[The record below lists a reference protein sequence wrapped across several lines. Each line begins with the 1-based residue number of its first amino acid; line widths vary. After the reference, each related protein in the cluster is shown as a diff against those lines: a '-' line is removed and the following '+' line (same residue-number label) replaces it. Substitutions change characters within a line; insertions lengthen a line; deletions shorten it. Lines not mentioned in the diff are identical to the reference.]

1 MSRLFLPSLVAIRP
15 RIVGGCKR
23 AGVAR
28 RAVLRPGPGVRRAAL
43 RNRFTCRTGL
53 TITPKYDTEA
63 KKTVGLLTE
72 LIGEQQR
79 PRCDVFW
86 NNEPVGT
93 VRLRKLGLLQPYD
106 SPAAAPFPASAKAP
120 DHTWYAFAQRA
131 RILLVNTKLVPE
143 NDRPRSLLDLTDPRW
158 RGRVAM
164 AVPLYGTTAT
174 QAACLFDVLG
184 PEKAKEFYRGLK
196 ANGVQLAPGN
206 KQVAEWVGAGQSP
219 TGGAVAVGVSDTDDA
234 MAEVEKGRPVTIL
247 FPDQETPKDGRLGT
261 LFLPNTLGIIKGC
274 PNPEGARKLID
285 FLLSP
290 EIETALAEGESHQL
304 PLNPG
309 SEGERAAAGRLAPA
323 KDAKPMQRRLG
334 QGGGALGGGGE
345 VPRRRIRGAVI
356 VNDSGRGGECV
367 VRLPQRDSAL
377 VYFTSLAESWITDS
391 ECVHQ
396 HAVLVYGW
404 RLVVPRKTFEHLEST
419 VRTCFSTSPSGPG
432 GTGGRLAGR

>member
-1 MSRLFLPSLVAIRP
+1 MPMSRFAVLVAIALALS
-15 RIVGGCKR
+15 GCKR
-23 AGVAR
+23 AEPRV
-28 RAVLRPGPGVRRAAL
+28 VLYCAQDQEFAEPH
-43 RNRFTCRTGL
+43 FETFHQRTGL

-106 SPAAAPFPASAKAP
+106 SPAAASYPASAKAP

-131 RILLVNTKLVPE
+131 RILLVNMKLVPE

-184 PEKAKEFYRGLK
+184 PEKAREYYRGLK

-206 KQVAEWVGAGQSP
+206 KQVAEWVGEGQSP
-219 TGGAVAVGVSDTDDA
+219 TGGAVVVGVTDTDDA

-261 LFLPNTLGIIKGC
+261 LFLPNTLGILKGC

-304 PLNPG
+304 PLNP
-309 SEGERAAAGRLAPA
+309 EVKAKLPPALAPA
-323 KDAKPMQRRLG
+323 KDAKPMRVDWDKAAEHWEEAAKFL
-334 QGGGALGGGGE
+334 ATEFGE
-345 VPRRRIRGAVI
+345 P
-356 VNDSGRGGECV
+356 
-367 VRLPQRDSAL
+367 
-377 VYFTSLAESWITDS
+377 
-391 ECVHQ
+391 
-396 HAVLVYGW
+396 
-404 RLVVPRKTFEHLEST
+404 
-419 VRTCFSTSPSGPG
+419 
-432 GTGGRLAGR
+432 